1 MQIIWFCC
9 SMFNLKV
16 IGHETHSQLQK
27 WRREPG
33 LPRSFTFS
41 KFIRFHYFQF
51 IQIVPLMVLTEITL
65 HSVYEGQL
73 VFHLMEIWISSLTHR
88 KIQRKMVLR
97 YFLESGILQE
107 FNHSHQNQ
115 NLIFMFFSILIF
127 LLSLCFFNHFHY
139 FHYVHCVILY
149 VHNFRYIIL
158 YFIQH
163 NWNLDDIC
171 SYFVLKKL
179 CHISSLINITFI
191 IALTFYLRLI
201 RNFHLIMKWCFH
213 FEYDVI
219 IFGHFVSLDQ
229 FRLAIFVI
237 FAWISLPIPDLP
249 THFSD
254 PNSRLPLFFLL
265 KIPPS
270 FTPLTAFS
278 FIPLKLLQNSS

>member
-1 MQIIWFCC
+1 MQIIWFYC

-51 IQIVPLMVLTEITL
+51 IQIVPLMVLTEIPL

-97 YFLESGILQE
+97 YFLESGILRE

-115 NLIFMFFSILIF
+115 NLIFMIFSILIF
-127 LLSLCFFNHFHY
+127 LLSLCFFNH

-163 NWNLDDIC
+163 NWNLDDIY

-201 RNFHLIMKWCFH
+201 SSFHLIMKWYFH
-213 FEYDVI
+213 FEDDVI

-229 FRLAIFVI
+229 SRLAIFVI
-237 FAWISLPIPDLP
+237 FVWIPLPNPDLP

-254 PNSRLPLFFLL
+254 PSSRLPLFFLL

-278 FIPLKLLQNSS
+278 FIPLELLQNSS